1 MSAITAVP
9 RWESPTP
16 LSRTPRAE
24 LVRRRHLHA
33 VPLVSFESAQARVDA
48 HVARQRVT
56 RRGRLLLTTAATLVL
71 LASSVVG
78 ARAAIGG
85 APAAAFDTVTV
96 QSGQTLSQV
105 AHSAYPDISIA
116 NAVQRVQA
124 ANNLNTNHV
133 TGGEM
138 LRLPR

>member
-9 RWESPTP
+9 SWETPTP
-16 LSRTPRAE
+16 LSRTPRVGP
-24 LVRRRHLHA
+24 VRKRHLHA
-33 VPLVSFESAQARVDA
+33 VPARTA
-48 HVARQRVT
+48 SPAATRHAGAARHRVT
-56 RRGRLLLTTAATLVL
+56 RKGRLLLTTAATAVLVA
-71 LASSVVG
+71 ASIVG

-85 APAAAFDTVTV
+85 GPGAAFDTVTV
-96 QSGQTLSQV
+96 QSGQTLSQL
-105 AHSAYPDISIA
+105 AHDAYPGMSVA

-133 TGGEM
+133 YGGER